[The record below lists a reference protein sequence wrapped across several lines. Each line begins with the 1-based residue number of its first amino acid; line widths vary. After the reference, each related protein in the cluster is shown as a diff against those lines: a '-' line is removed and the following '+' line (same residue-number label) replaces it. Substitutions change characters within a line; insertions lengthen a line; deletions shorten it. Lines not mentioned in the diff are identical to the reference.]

1 MNRFLAWNNHPMFI
15 IKTVKTTNCF
25 IALSGVRNRYSEIF
39 LCAVLG
45 VRDLIRKA
53 IFKLLLSF

>member
-1 MNRFLAWNNHPMFI
+1 MFI